1 MCKHCGL
8 PTHARFAKNWCKC
21 QELVTDGYCTQRPLN
36 LVIHPSRPL
45 RGSDPPRGGY
55 VASSREPPRL
65 GPRRARRGRP
75 SRRLPRVWTARP
87 PRRGGRGRRRAPA
100 GARRARAPRPR
111 PVVAGAVGPPVA
123 ARPPHREPRI
133 DQTLQRRDRPGQNGG
148 GSEQRPQVVKV
159 LHGDGEGAEGGEA
172 ASAAT
177 SSGVVATRPR
187 QTRLRPRW

>member
-8 PTHARFAKNWCKC
+8 ATQARFAKSWCKC
-21 QELVTDGYCTQRPLN
+21 QEVVTDGYCAQRPLD

-100 GARRARAPRPR
+100 GARPGAPSPPRRHRRARFLPPPDLARRGAPPASDIVYLGLFPIEGPFPMTSRP
-111 PVVAGAVGPPVA
+111 
-123 ARPPHREPRI
+123 
-133 DQTLQRRDRPGQNGG
+133 DRNW
-148 GSEQRPQVVKV
+148 SS
-159 LHGDGEGAEGGEA
+159 EGGFD
-172 ASAAT
+172 
-177 SSGVVATRPR
+177 GHR
-187 QTRLRPRW
+187 